1 MTKKSFVIFGL
12 GEFGRS
18 VALTMMQ
25 NGYEVLVV
33 DRKEEL
39 VEEIAD
45 DVTRAI
51 CADATDTSVMS
62 HLGLDA
68 MDGAIVAIGESL
80 EASILITMGAK
91 DCGVPFVLAKA
102 KTEMEEKVLRR
113 VGADDV
119 VFPERAMGIRIGR
132 NLSSGNFTDIIE
144 LSPQFSMVEMKIPKK
159 WYGKTLRELNLRHVL
174 GLNMIGRKEGDEITV
189 SLDPD
194 EVMRENATYI
204 VLGSND
210 SLARIK
216 E

>member
-51 CADATDTSVMS
+51 CADATDASVMS

>member
-1 MTKKSFVIFGL
+1 
-12 GEFGRS
+12 
-18 VALTMMQ
+18 
-25 NGYEVLVV
+25 
-33 DRKEEL
+33 
-39 VEEIAD
+39 
-45 DVTRAI
+45 
-51 CADATDTSVMS
+51 
-62 HLGLDA
+62 
-68 MDGAIVAIGESL
+68 VAIGESL